1 MYEKKIAGKMFNK
14 KMLEHWRPQPGGKG
28 GATAM
33 PSPRSFEWVRIQTTK
48 YQTHLPLKF
57 IFSSDF
63 GRLILKMLKIK
74 MLLMRVLFTWIV
86 QFSFRSFVD
95 SVCSALLICLFALLY
110 KYYLRS
116 GAGNIASDQ
125 THLFHLT

>member
-1 MYEKKIAGKMFNK
+1 
-14 KMLEHWRPQPGGKG
+14 
-28 GATAM
+28 
-33 PSPRSFEWVRIQTTK
+33 
-48 YQTHLPLKF
+48 
-57 IFSSDF
+57 
-63 GRLILKMLKIK
+63 MLKIK

-95 SVCSALLICLFALLY
+95 SVCSALLMCLFALQC

-125 THLFHLT
+125 TYLFHLT